1 MKNITVIGTGYVGLV
16 SGAGLS
22 DFGNQVICADIDES
36 KIRLLK
42 AGEIPI
48 FEPGLKEVVDRNIK
62 SNRLSFTI
70 DISKAVR
77 DSEVIFIGVG
87 TPEGKNG
94 ETDLSAVFQVAETIG
109 NNLNAYKII
118 CTKSTVPIGT
128 GEKIISIINKYK
140 KNDVDFD
147 YVSNPEFLRE
157 GAAVQ
162 DFVSNPEFLREGAA
176 VQDFLIPNRIVLG
189 ATSEKPFRIM
199 QDVYRPLYINE
210 TPIVYTNVPTAE
222 MIKYASNAF
231 LALKLSY
238 INEIANL
245 CEAVGADVHVV
256 AKAMGNDGR
265 ISPKFLHP
273 GPGFGGSCFPKDTK
287 ALLSLSKELN
297 EPMNTV
303 AAAIATN
310 DKQKIRM
317 ADKLFNLMEDEIKG
331 KTIAVLGLSFKQMT
345 DDVRES
351 ASIKMI
357 QSILD
362 REGIVKAYDP
372 VASDNMKMN
381 FPDIEY
387 YSNWQEAVKNV
398 NAVVIMTE
406 WHEFRGLDLVELKQ
420 LVKTPIILDTRNVL
434 SMKDLVSL
442 DFKFDNVGRKILK

>member
-1 MKNITVIGTGYVGLV
+1 MKKITVIGTGYVGLV

-36 KIRLLK
+36 KIKLLK
-42 AGEIPI
+42 AGKIPI
-48 FEPGLKEVVDRNIK
+48 FEPGLKEVVARNVK
-62 SNRLSFTI
+62 SNRLSFST

-77 DSEVIFIGVG
+77 NSEVIFIGVG

-94 ETDLSAVFQVAETIG
+94 SADLSAVYSVAKTIG
-109 NNLNAYKII
+109 DNLNTYKII

-128 GEKIISIINKYK
+128 GEKIISILNKCK
-140 KNDVDFD
+140 NNDVEFD
-147 YVSNPEFLRE
+147 Y
-157 GAAVQ
+157 
-162 DFVSNPEFLREGAA
+162 VSNPEFLREGAA

-189 ATSEKPFRIM
+189 ATSENAFQIM

-210 TPIVYTNVPTAE
+210 TPIVHTNVPTAE

-265 ISPKFLHP
+265 ISSKFLHP

-287 ALLSLSKELN
+287 ALLSLSEELN
-297 EPMNTV
+297 EPMKTV
-303 AAAIATN
+303 AAAIVTN
-310 DKQKIRM
+310 DKQKLRM
-317 ADKLFNLMEDEIKG
+317 ADKLLKLMGNDIKG

-351 ASIKMI
+351 ASIEMI
-357 QSILD
+357 QRILD
-362 REGIVKAYDP
+362 RDGIVKAYDP
-372 VASDNMKMN
+372 VASDNMKIK

-387 YSNWQEAVKNV
+387 YSNWQEAVKDV
-398 NAVVIMTE
+398 DAVVIMTE

-420 LVKTPIILDTRNVL
+420 LVKAPVILDTRNIL
-434 SMKDLVSL
+434 SIKDLMSL
-442 DFKFDNVGRKILK
+442 GFNFDNVGRKVLK

>member
-22 DFGNQVICADIDES
+22 DFGNQVVCADIDES
-36 KIRLLK
+36 KIRLLN
-42 AGEIPI
+42 AGKIPI
-48 FEPGLKEVVDRNIK
+48 FEPGLKEIVDRNVI
-62 SNRLSFTI
+62 SNRLTFTTNV
-70 DISKAVR
+70 SKAVR
-77 DSEVIFIGVG
+77 ESEVIFIGVG

-94 ETDLSAVFQVAETIG
+94 EADLSSVFSVAETIG
-109 NNLNAYKII
+109 NNLNTYKII

-128 GEKIISIINKYK
+128 GEKIISIINNHKN
-140 KNDVDFD
+140 NDVDFD

-157 GAAVQ
+157 GSAV
-162 DFVSNPEFLREGAA
+162 R
-176 VQDFLIPNRIVLG
+176 DFLIPNRIVLG
-189 ATSEKPFRIM
+189 ATSQKAIKIM

-210 TPIVYTNVPTAE
+210 TPIVYTNIPTAE

-245 CEAVGADVHVV
+245 CETVDADVHVV

-265 ISPKFLHP
+265 ISSKFLHP

-287 ALLSLSKELN
+287 ALLSLSKELD
-297 EPMNTV
+297 EPLNTI
-303 AAAIATN
+303 AAAIETN
-310 DKQKIRM
+310 DRQKVRM
-317 ADKLFNLMEDEIKG
+317 ADKLFNLMNNNIKG

-357 QSILD
+357 QCIL
-362 REGIVKAYDP
+362 EKGGIVKAFDP
-372 VASDNMKMN
+372 VASDNMKKYFSN
-381 FPDIEY
+381 IEY
-387 YSNWQEAVKNV
+387 SNSWQAAVKDTD
-398 NAVVIMTE
+398 AVAIMTE

-420 LVKTPIILDTRNVL
+420 LVKTPIILDTRNIL
-434 SMKDLVSL
+434 SVKDLISL
-442 DFKFDNVGRKILK
+442 GFNFDNVGRKSPK